1 MARRTIAVMLGAS
14 LAIAPAPLL
23 AQTPAP
29 ATATPPETTV
39 APVTVT
45 ARRPS
50 ADQARSEA
58 CIEAMRDPQV
68 RALLATGAFN
78 RYSRTRPPRNPDYG
92 AQPTV
97 PLDAPLPEVN
107 VEDGGTRAVDLK
119 TGSPSGFGPDDQ
131 DARALTRAEAVAA
144 CAQEGR
150 SRRPLGGNRV
160 FDGARQSALFYS
172 RLTGPT
178 RIPGSRFSGPP
189 SFGSFRAPQ
198 RTITKPDRTL
208 PLAFALFDQGRYV
221 LALDAFQTAHK
232 ALGDVDGGDEAA
244 LMIGKIYLHALGD
257 RRDPV
262 EAVKWLEWA
271 ANSYFDPRRDI
282 QPFDP
287 KRPDYTTAIGEAS
300 MILADL
306 YLKGDGPIAKDP
318 QAARKWLERAVQ
330 TGYVPASKDLGD
342 LYYRGVDM
350 PKDVKTA
357 FRHYMDAAKH
367 AYAPAA
373 AMVAAMYRSGE
384 APGGVN
390 PALAAAWN
398 NEAAKFED
406 PQALYALATAY
417 DRGEGVPAD
426 PERAIGFYKV
436 SALSG
441 HAPAMTA
448 IGTYFYTGEQ
458 VPKDLEVARG
468 WFEEAALG
476 ADPDGMFNL
485 AAMMARG
492 EGGEAD
498 PVRAWGWLKIADS
511 LGHPQ
516 AGAAAIALEARFTP
530 QDRALA
536 ANLSRPAEAPW
547 NGLPGPDPESDID
560 ATLVGVAPGGPP
572 WWKVTN
578 GQATVW
584 VMGLPA
590 GLSPEKQGWN
600 PEPLRQALTGARMM
614 LTSYSPWGQI
624 KAEKRP
630 GAPLPPALAARL
642 GAAGSKK
649 PTFADAIALHWSH
662 VRKSQLIDQASISV
676 IRIPFNR
683 KVAIARP
690 PLQSAVLPS
699 SLDPA
704 GAGVAACVEAIVA
717 ESREPVA
724 ASRAAGEAWARGDVT
739 GALSA
744 PRGAEWSCR
753 VLWPDH
759 WQRSVGF
766 LTEAIDM
773 ALDMPGKVVAAI
785 DIGQLVATDGVLPR
799 LRERG
804 YEVSGPMQPTEP

>member
-23 AQTPAP
+23 AQTAAP
-29 ATATPPETTV
+29 ATATAPATTV

-45 ARRPS
+45 GRRLPPVELTPRSAACEAAMEDPYARELVS
-50 ADQARSEA
+50 AGAAIYRQT
-58 CIEAMRDPQV
+58 
-68 RALLATGAFN
+68 RA
-78 RYSRTRPPRNPDYG
+78 PRNPDYE
-92 AQPTV
+92 APPAV
-97 PLDAPLPEVN
+97 MPDAPLPPVKSLAQRGIRDLGRDAVGEDAQALSYAAAIAECVN
-107 VEDGGTRAVDLK
+107 PKRPGM
-119 TGSPSGFGPDDQ
+119 GSGANSIGSGSG
-131 DARALTRAEAVAA
+131 
-144 CAQEGR
+144 
-150 SRRPLGGNRV
+150 
-160 FDGARQSALFYS
+160 LFWS
-172 RLTGPT
+172 RLTTPLNPHASMAGPY
-178 RIPGSRFSGPP
+178 
-189 SFGSFRAPQ
+189 SFGNSDAPARRMIKQ
-198 RTITKPDRTL
+198 NDTTL
-208 PLAFALFDQGRYV
+208 PLAFALFDQGRYEM
-221 LALDAFQTAHK
+221 ALEAFKVAHK
-232 ALGDVDGGDEAA
+232 KLPDLDGGDEAA
-244 LMIGKIYLHALGD
+244 LMIGKIYLFGLREKA
-257 RRDPV
+257 DPAEGV
-262 EAVKWLEWA
+262 SWLKRA
-271 ANSYFDPRRDI
+271 ADGYFNPARDI
-282 QPFDP
+282 QRFDP
-287 KRPDYTTAIGEAS
+287 KRPELTTPLAEAA
-300 MILADL
+300 MVLADL
-306 YLKGDGPIAKDP
+306 YREGHGPIPKDP
-318 QAARKWLERAVQ
+318 ALAIRYLERAAM
-330 TGYVPASKDLGD
+330 TGYLPASTELGD
-342 LYYRGVDM
+342 LYHSGVEV
-350 PKDVKTA
+350 PKDLRKA
-357 FRHYMDAAKH
+357 FRHYMDAAKFAH
-367 AYAPAA
+367 VPAMTA
-373 AMVAAMYRSGE
+373 VARMYETGE
-384 APGGVN
+384 APGG
-390 PALAAAWN
+390 PDPARALAWR
-398 NEAAKFED
+398 NEAAKFDD
-406 PQALYALATAY
+406 PEGLYALAVAY
-417 DRGEGVPAD
+417 DRGEGVTAD
-426 PERAIGFYKV
+426 PARAIGFYKV
-436 SALSG
+436 SAMGG

-458 VPKDLEVARG
+458 APKDLEVARG

-511 LGHPQ
+511 LGHPE
-516 AGAAAIALEARFTP
+516 AAAAAIAIEARFTS

-584 VMGLPA
+584 IMGLPA

-630 GAPLPPALAARL
+630 GAPLLPALAARL

-662 VRKSQLIDQASISV
+662 VRKSRLIDQASISV

-690 PLQSAVLPS
+690 PRQSAVLPS
-699 SLDPA
+699 ALDPA

-724 ASRAAGEAWARGDVT
+724 GSRAAGEAWARGDVT

-804 YEVSGPMQPTEP
+804 YEVSGPMQPPGP